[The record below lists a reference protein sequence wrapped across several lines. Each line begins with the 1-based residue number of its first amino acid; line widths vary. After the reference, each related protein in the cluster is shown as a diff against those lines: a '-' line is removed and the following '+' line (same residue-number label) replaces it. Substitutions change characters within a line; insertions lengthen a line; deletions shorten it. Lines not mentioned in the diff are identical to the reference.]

1 MSEHAN
7 VTLERVAQHARVS
20 LATASRVLN
29 GSTRVVRDDLRERV
43 LASAAELGYVPNAN
57 AQALARA
64 TTSTVGL
71 VTHDIGDPYFSAIAR
86 GVVRVATEHD
96 LLVMIV
102 STDRDPEREVAYV
115 STLRA
120 QRTRAIVLS
129 GSGFEDPG
137 YVRALD
143 SELRPYLSAGGRVA
157 CVTRHGVAVD
167 TVVPHN
173 REGAAELAR
182 MLLELGHRRF
192 AVLAGPR
199 RLTTARDRFEGF
211 RDALL
216 EAGVELRPDQVVHG
230 EFNREAG
237 HAAALELARSGPW
250 ATAVFAVNDV
260 MAVGALA
267 ALREAGVDVP
277 GAVSLVGFDDIPM
290 VRELAC
296 PLTTFWLPVE
306 EIGERAM
313 RLALKEGA
321 TRPRVEHVAGKVV
334 VRASTG
340 PPRNDAPPR
349 RKRAT
354 RRT

>member
-1 MSEHAN
+1 LSEHAN

-29 GSTRVVRDDLRERV
+29 GSTRVVREDLRERV
-43 LASAAELGYVPNAN
+43 LAAAAELGYVPNAN

-102 STDRDPEREVAYV
+102 STDRDPAREVAYV

-120 QRTRAIVLS
+120 QQTRAIVLA
-129 GSGFEDPG
+129 GSGFEDPA

-143 SELRPYLSAGGRVA
+143 SELRPYLSTGGRVA
-157 CVTRHGVAVD
+157 CVTQHGVAVD

-173 REGAAELAR
+173 RQGGAELAR
-182 MLLELGHRRF
+182 MLLGLGHRRF
-192 AVLAGPR
+192 AVLAGPPY
-199 RLTTARDRFEGF
+199 LTTARDRCAGF

-216 EAGVELRPDQVVHG
+216 EAGVELPPEQIVHG
-230 EFNREAG
+230 SFTRDAG
-237 HAAALELARSGPW
+237 NAAVLELVRGGLW

-267 ALREAGVDVP
+267 GLREAGVDVP

-313 RLALKEGA
+313 RLALKERA

-334 VRASTG
+334 IRASTG
-340 PPRNDAPPR
+340 PPRPDPPR
-349 RKRAT
+349 RARGRKRG
-354 RRT
+354 